1 MDIQNIINIIA
12 IVLSPIIAVLI
23 TRYLSIRTDK
33 KKDKME
39 IFKILMATR
48 YNRCTIEYVR
58 ALNSIDVVFYDS
70 KKVRKAWSDY
80 YSVLQNPTPNSNLI
94 SDKELLL
101 IEAMAQDLHYTNI
114 KWENVKSFYFPQ
126 WLSTQYQQEANFKN
140 AQLTITSSISQSL
153 SESGMKN
160 DNKQEKKFE

>member
-48 YNRCTIEYVR
+48 
-58 ALNSIDVVFYDS
+58 
-70 KKVRKAWSDY
+70 
-80 YSVLQNPTPNSNLI
+80 
-94 SDKELLL
+94 
-101 IEAMAQDLHYTNI
+101 
-114 KWENVKSFYFPQ
+114 
-126 WLSTQYQQEANFKN
+126 
-140 AQLTITSSISQSL
+140 
-153 SESGMKN
+153 
-160 DNKQEKKFE
+160 

>member
-1 MDIQNIINIIA
+1 
-12 IVLSPIIAVLI
+12 
-23 TRYLSIRTDK
+23 
-33 KKDKME
+33 ME
-39 IFKILMATR
+39 IFNILMATR

-94 SDKELLL
+94 FDKELLL

-114 KWENVKSFYFPQ
+114 KW
-126 WLSTQYQQEANFKN
+126 
-140 AQLTITSSISQSL
+140 
-153 SESGMKN
+153 
-160 DNKQEKKFE
+160 

>member
-80 YSVLQNPTPNSNLI
+80 YSVLQHPTPNSNLI
-94 SDKELLL
+94 FDKELLL
-101 IEAMAQDLHYTNI
+101 TLYKHKMGKCKVILFPSMAKH
-114 KWENVKSFYFPQ
+114 
-126 WLSTQYQQEANFKN
+126 
-140 AQLTITSSISQSL
+140 SISTRS
-153 SESGMKN
+153 
-160 DNKQEKKFE
+160 

>member
-80 YSVLQNPTPNSNLI
+80 YSVLQHPTPNSNLI
-94 SDKELLL
+94 FDKELL
-101 IEAMAQDLHYTNI
+101 
-114 KWENVKSFYFPQ
+114 
-126 WLSTQYQQEANFKN
+126 
-140 AQLTITSSISQSL
+140 LTITSSISQSL

>member
-1 MDIQNIINIIA
+1 MLFFMI
-12 IVLSPIIAVLI
+12 
-23 TRYLSIRTDK
+23 
-33 KKDKME
+33 
-39 IFKILMATR
+39 
-48 YNRCTIEYVR
+48 
-58 ALNSIDVVFYDS
+58 
-70 KKVRKAWSDY
+70 VRKCEKHGVTIILY
-80 YSVLQNPTPNSNLI
+80 CKHPTPNSNLI
-94 SDKELLL
+94 FDKELLL

-126 WLSTQYQQEANFKN
+126 WLSIQYQQEANFKN

>member
-94 SDKELLL
+94 FDKELLL
-101 IEAMAQDLHYTNI
+101 IEAMAARFTLYKHKMGKCKVI
-114 KWENVKSFYFPQ
+114 LFP
-126 WLSTQYQQEANFKN
+126 SMAKH
-140 AQLTITSSISQSL
+140 SISTRS
-153 SESGMKN
+153 
-160 DNKQEKKFE
+160 

>member
-58 ALNSIDVVFYDS
+58 ALNSILYC
-70 KKVRKAWSDY
+70 KIL
-80 YSVLQNPTPNSNLI
+80 LQIPI
-94 SDKELLL
+94 
-101 IEAMAQDLHYTNI
+101 
-114 KWENVKSFYFPQ
+114 
-126 WLSTQYQQEANFKN
+126 
-140 AQLTITSSISQSL
+140 
-153 SESGMKN
+153 
-160 DNKQEKKFE
+160 